1 MPELIKNNVFVF
13 VMMIFLL
20 LLIAAGITL
29 IIVYLMKLKAKKND
43 IEAKVQEQKIRK
55 VNAARHIAAPDGIN
69 PNPMSYLILNDCG
82 HDVYVRSFTVDT
94 LPKRTVFASTF
105 SSLFNFGRISTSV
118 FIEPLT
124 EGKASHLLDNTI
136 VEIET
141 NMISAEKNYNRNMV
155 RKLNGKLRETETW
168 AQRIETGENR
178 FYHVYFLFT
187 MTANSLEELNYA
199 SDSFRN
205 LAKEKQIGI
214 SCCYGVQP
222 EAFLS
227 GMPLNY
233 RYEAKLGPVKSAG
246 LKRHTI
252 DKLSVSSIFNHLQTD
267 FNHEDGV
274 ILGRNMSTWKAV
286 RFDCY
291 DASHNGYN
299 ITFSGMTGTGKS
311 ATIKILASRCI
322 SKSGYRFV
330 CIDSQAKGDRGEY
343 SMLADVMC
351 GVNYQVKSGSNN
363 IINPFEIEAE
373 EEWSE
378 LNGDYMVLHLQDKI
392 TEAKM
397 DMMTMIQGGKEK
409 ADFQTATFI
418 ERIVTDAISELYE
431 DKSIKDNDVDSLY
444 EIGKG
449 LERGVVTSGRIK
461 KKLPTLSDFYKKILI
476 KNKSNQIE
484 EHVRAYRIILDSLK
498 DRVRELYY
506 CPECLRFYSREEYE
520 QSDGNCN
527 CGTRITVI
535 KGVKNYYDG
544 QSTVAILDNVRFTNL
559 DLSQLPTE
567 ERTIGRVIAL
577 NFVKQRFIKRNAV
590 NPKKTEKLGVIAD
603 EVHENFNSKLA
614 VESLDNVSRTSR
626 KRFVSLWTATQSLKD
641 YARMPETEA
650 LLKQAA
656 VKFIFKQDYQDK
668 QWIQQAVNLTS
679 IQVERLLE
687 MGGDP
692 SDKKN
697 GDRKGEVCIVDNSK
711 VCFCKVDYLKSAEA
725 VFVET
730 DPRIIQK
737 MYA

>member
-378 LNGDYMVLHLQDKI
+378 LNGDYMVLRLQDKI